1 MSFPST
7 RPASPKALEA
17 RFRYLC
23 PLGGQQ
29 RLLYLERC
37 FFLFFWGSMRWHCR
51 FIMATSWNLVF
62 FWAWTLA
69 CQNKPHKTTKAQR
82 SCPGTEWNVA
92 HSVPVLKYQLF
103 ELWASLGATTW
114 GFWSWTVR
122 FGVEKRPKSFS
133 LKTICLLSIGACLH
147 YSIYMTMH
155 YAQKTPLKQKII
167 TWTSGLGDIN
177 FSSLLTW

>member
-29 RLLYLERC
+29 RFCILKDV

-122 FGVEKRPKSFS
+122 FGVEKSPNHLVLKRYVYYPLGHAYTIQYTWLCIMPK
-133 LKTICLLSIGACLH
+133 KHLLWN
-147 YSIYMTMH
+147 
-155 YAQKTPLKQKII
+155 KK
-167 TWTSGLGDIN
+167 
-177 FSSLLTW
+177 SSPELQDWETLTFLLC